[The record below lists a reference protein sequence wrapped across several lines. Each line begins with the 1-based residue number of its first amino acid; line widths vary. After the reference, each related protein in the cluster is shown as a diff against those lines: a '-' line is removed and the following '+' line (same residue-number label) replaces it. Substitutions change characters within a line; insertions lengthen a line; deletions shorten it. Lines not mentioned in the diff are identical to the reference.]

1 MYPSEPT
8 TRSGHIPQRTGY
20 SVGGGSRRRSG
31 GGGFTFIELLV
42 TVALIGIIMPVAMR
56 SIALCT
62 HLGSDARK
70 QMEAASLAKTR
81 LSELV
86 VTGDW
91 ENGNQQGKFDE
102 GDWSDY
108 KWSLTVSNWTDTSV
122 RLLELTVTWQSAGRQ
137 RGVTLSTL
145 MYPEES

>member
-1 MYPSEPT
+1 
-8 TRSGHIPQRTGY
+8 
-20 SVGGGSRRRSG
+20 
-31 GGGFTFIELLV
+31 
-42 TVALIGIIMPVAMR
+42 VALIGIIMPVAMR

-62 HLGSDARK
+62 RLGGESRR
-70 QMEAASLAKTR
+70 QMEAASLAKTK

-91 ENGNQQGKFDE
+91 ENGNQQGEFDE
-102 GDWSDY
+102 DDWSNY
-108 KWSLTVSNWTDTSV
+108 AWSLTVSNWTDTSV
-122 RLLELTVTWQSAGRQ
+122 RLLELKVTWQSVGRQ